1 MTQASASADFQSE
14 HVLKPI
20 MGIEASALCDL
31 RLQGW
36 GFFPRNLSGGL
47 PVNIGLTIN
56 KFGQFD
62 QLASILVRLEHS
74 R

>member
-1 MTQASASADFQSE
+1 MTQPSASADFQSE
-14 HVLKPI
+14 HVLNPV

-36 GFFPRNLSGGL
+36 GFFPWNLSGL

-62 QLASILVRLEHS
+62 QLRSILVRLDHS

>member
-14 HVLKPI
+14 HVLNPV

-31 RLQGW
+31 RLRRW
-36 GFFPRNLSGGL
+36 GFFPWNLSGL
-47 PVNIGLTIN
+47 PVDISLTIN

-62 QLASILVRLEHS
+62 QLASILVRLDHS